1 MLQHTYIIVI
11 LLSYYVYILTCYLYK
26 TYDMI
31 PPTVSCASNYSK
43 QKLLLQD
50 MDAVLA
56 LLQVA
61 DGVSR
66 VHASRRFFE
75 YLARHDIDIPVI
87 HHRSFEPGAW
97 PILLQLMIKVR
108 GNSTLG

>member
-1 MLQHTYIIVI
+1 
-11 LLSYYVYILTCYLYK
+11 
-26 TYDMI
+26 
-31 PPTVSCASNYSK
+31 
-43 QKLLLQD
+43 

-56 LLQVA
+56 LLEVA

-97 PILLQLMIKVR
+97 PTPLL
-108 GNSTLG
+108 